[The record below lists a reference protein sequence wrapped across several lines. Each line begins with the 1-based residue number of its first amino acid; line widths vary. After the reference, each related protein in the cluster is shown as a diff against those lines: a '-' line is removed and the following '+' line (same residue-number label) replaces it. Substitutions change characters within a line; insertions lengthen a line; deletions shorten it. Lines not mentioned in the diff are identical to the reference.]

1 MLRLF
6 DLNCVTVP
14 PQVNCVT
21 VPPQVTRSQNIGKP
35 NNSEVCVSK

>member
-35 NNSEVCVSK
+35 NNSEVYVSK